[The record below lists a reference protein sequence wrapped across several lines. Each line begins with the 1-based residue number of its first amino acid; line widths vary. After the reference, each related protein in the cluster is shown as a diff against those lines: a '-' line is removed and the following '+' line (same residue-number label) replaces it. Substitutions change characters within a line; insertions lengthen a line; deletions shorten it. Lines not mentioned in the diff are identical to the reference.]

1 MKNKVLTRMGDGE
14 RISMNAAE
22 LEDKLLLGTRDS
34 AQKGTI
40 PELST

>member
-14 RISMNAAE
+14 RISMTAAE
-22 LEDKLLLGTRDS
+22 LKDRLLLGTRDS

-40 PELST
+40 PELLT